1 MACDKLYWCQLKG
14 PDPAV
19 GVILQ
24 RNKIKVNLLSP
35 AVGTGLSIIDQNTCI
50 SIFQSLRPQPFFN
63 RPQAPSI
70 RRCKENG
77 KLICIGLPELYTET
91 GLKGNYSRNVIVTG
105 TGATDS
111 SILSLSPM
119 TSCPAVWPA
128 DAPSFPV
135 PVTITFRL

>member
-14 PDPAV
+14 PDPTV

-24 RNKIKVNLLSP
+24 RIKIKVNLLSP

-77 KLICIGLPELYTET
+77 KLICIGLPDLYTET
-91 GLKGNYSRNVIVTG
+91 GLKGSYRQLNP
-105 TGATDS
+105 
-111 SILSLSPM
+111 SLSPI